1 MAGQRAKEQAGQS
14 AQSAGEARASAQ
26 AKPAAQA
33 IGKASISSQARPA
46 GASERGVAGRK
57 DAARPDAARPD
68 AGRKAKAALPGA
80 ARPRA
85 GGLARALVESP
96 AAELLAEAGRAEAG
110 RAEAGG
116 RERGSKAGLKSV
128 VLQPMS
134 SFGKHLAMRPHGR
147 AVQQE
152 IDSLLRSMP
161 MESVLIIDFEGV
173 EMMDYSFA
181 DEALGAI
188 FSRLS
193 AKEYPNR
200 YIVLA
205 AGEGDLAEALIENV
219 EVALARREVAA
230 LVLPKDGIENAN
242 EAATVAEKKS
252 GAMPVVLKADAGE
265 WRVAGTLPQHLIET
279 LRAVMDRQQ
288 VTVRELADELQI
300 DSATACNNRIARLYQ
315 LRLVRREAAI
325 VPEGGRQYFYSSVI

>member
-1 MAGQRAKEQAGQS
+1 VE
-14 AQSAGEARASAQ
+14 GE
-26 AKPAAQA
+26 
-33 IGKASISSQARPA
+33 
-46 GASERGVAGRK
+46 ET
-57 DAARPDAARPD
+57 
-68 AGRKAKAALPGA
+68 
-80 ARPRA
+80 
-85 GGLARALVESP
+85 
-96 AAELLAEAGRAEAG
+96 
-110 RAEAGG
+110 GG
-116 RERGSKAGLKSV
+116 RERKAGLKSV

-134 SFGKHLAMRPHGR
+134 SFGKQLAMRPRGR
-147 AVQQE
+147 EVQRE
-152 IDSLLRSMP
+152 IDTLLRSLP
-161 MESVLIIDFEGV
+161 PESVLVIDFEGV

-205 AGEGDLAEALIENV
+205 AGEGELAESLIENV
-219 EVALARREVAA
+219 EVALARRDVAA
-230 LVLPKDGIENAN
+230 LVLPKEGIA
-242 EAATVAEKKS
+242 EALGAAGEKPT
-252 GAMPVVLKADAGE
+252 GTLPVVLKADSGD
-265 WRVAGTLPQHLIET
+265 WRVAGTLPQHLIDT

>member
-1 MAGQRAKEQAGQS
+1 MAGHSAKGRAEHS
-14 AQSAGEARASAQ
+14 PRSSEAE
-26 AKPAAQA
+26 AKAAKLTGA
-33 IGKASISSQARPA
+33 VRSTGTVRPA
-46 GASERGVAGRK
+46 GAAV
-57 DAARPDAARPD
+57 
-68 AGRKAKAALPGA
+68 RKAAISGPAQPL
-80 ARPRA
+80 
-85 GGLARALVESP
+85 GLARGQS
-96 AAELLAEAGRAEAG
+96 AAPRAEGKAKGAAGASVPVLEVAGLLAGGGSEGAEASEP
-110 RAEAGG
+110 A
-116 RERGSKAGLKSV
+116 RGARPGLKSV

-134 SFGKHLAMRPHGR
+134 SFGKHLAMRPRGR
-147 AVQQE
+147 EVQQE
-152 IDSLLRSMP
+152 IDSLLRSLP
-161 MESVLIIDFEGV
+161 PESVLVIDFEGV

-230 LVLPKDGIENAN
+230 LVLPKEGIE
-242 EAATVAEKKS
+242 EAL
-252 GAMPVVLKADAGE
+252 GADGKRRTGPMPVVLRADAGE

>member
-1 MAGQRAKEQAGQS
+1 MAGHTAKGRAEHSPRSSEGTA
-14 AQSAGEARASAQ
+14 AR
-26 AKPAAQA
+26 PAARPA
-33 IGKASISSQARPA
+33 AAAGTVAGTVAGAAVRKASISSPARPLSSAGRASAGAA
-46 GASERGVAGRK
+46 GASSAAAGRATAGRK
-57 DAARPDAARPD
+57 DAAR
-68 AGRKAKAALPGA
+68 GA
-80 ARPRA
+80 E
-85 GGLARALVESP
+85 ARAKEALE
-96 AAELLAEAGRAEAG
+96 AAELLAGGAGLE
-110 RAEAGG
+110 GG
-116 RERGSKAGLKSV
+116 ERERGSKPGLKSV

-134 SFGKHLAMRPHGR
+134 SFGKQLAMRPRGR
-147 AVQQE
+147 EVQQE
-152 IDSLLRSMP
+152 IDALLRSLP
-161 MESVLIIDFEGV
+161 PESVLVIDFEGV

-205 AGEGDLAEALIENV
+205 AGEGDLADALIENV

-230 LVLPKDGIENAN
+230 LVLPKEGIED
-242 EAATVAEKKS
+242 AAAVAGV
-252 GAMPVVLKADAGE
+252 GARRGGAKQVVLKEDAGE

>member
-1 MAGQRAKEQAGQS
+1 MAGQS
-14 AQSAGEARASAQ
+14 AGKSSGQSGQALRKAAISGQAGAGGRAPRKVALAKATPKTAPAAPNAARKAVGGAAPDVSETVQEVALALGLEGTESTAGE
-26 AKPAAQA
+26 
-33 IGKASISSQARPA
+33 
-46 GASERGVAGRK
+46 GR
-57 DAARPDAARPD
+57 AARPP
-68 AGRKAKAALPGA
+68 
-80 ARPRA
+80 
-85 GGLARALVESP
+85 
-96 AAELLAEAGRAEAG
+96 
-110 RAEAGG
+110 
-116 RERGSKAGLKSV
+116 LKSV

-134 SFGKHLAMRPHGR
+134 SFGKQLAMRPHGR

-152 IDSLLRSMP
+152 IDSLLRSLP
-161 MESVLIIDFEGV
+161 PESVLVIDFEGV

-230 LVLPKDGIENAN
+230 LVLPKDGIEEPDAGG
-242 EAATVAEKKS
+242 EPSEPSAPGKR

-265 WRVAGTLPQHLIET
+265 WRVAGTLPQHLVET

-288 VTVRELADELQI
+288 VTVRELADELHI

>member
-1 MAGQRAKEQAGQS
+1 MAGHTAKGRAEHS
-14 AQSAGEARASAQ
+14 PRSSEAT
-26 AKPAAQA
+26 AKLA
-33 IGKASISSQARPA
+33 
-46 GASERGVAGRK
+46 
-57 DAARPDAARPD
+57 
-68 AGRKAKAALPGA
+68 GA
-80 ARPRA
+80 ARPTGAAVRKAAISGPAQPLGAARGKGAASKGAAPRA
-85 GGLARALVESP
+85 GATGAKSKAAPSSAPVLDV
-96 AAELLAEAGRAEAG
+96 AELLAEGVEASES
-110 RAEAGG
+110 A
-116 RERGSKAGLKSV
+116 RGSKPGLKSV

-134 SFGKHLAMRPHGR
+134 SFGKQLAMRPRGR
-147 AVQQE
+147 EVQQE
-152 IDSLLRSMP
+152 IDSLLRSLP
-161 MESVLIIDFEGV
+161 PESVLVIDFEGV

-230 LVLPKDGIENAN
+230 LVLPKEGIE
-242 EAATVAEKKS
+242 EAL
-252 GAMPVVLKADAGE
+252 GADGKRRTGPMPVVLKADAGE

>member
-1 MAGQRAKEQAGQS
+1 MAGQRAKERAEHSPQS
-14 AQSAGEARASAQ
+14 SGEGRVLAQ
-26 AKPAAQA
+26 AKALGQA
-33 IGKASISSQARPA
+33 IGKASISSQARPVRPS
-46 GASERGVAGRK
+46 GASGRK
-57 DAARPDAARPD
+57 DAAR
-68 AGRKAKAALPGA
+68 KAKPAPSAVPPA
-80 ARPRA
+80 PSRARSA
-85 GGLARALVESP
+85 ALVEP
-96 AAELLAEAGRAEAG
+96 AVDVAGQVAQASTELSVEGV
-110 RAEAGG
+110 G
-116 RERGSKAGLKSV
+116 RERGAKSGLKSV

-161 MESVLIIDFEGV
+161 AESVLVIDFEGV

-205 AGEGDLAEALIENV
+205 TGEGDLAEALIENV

-230 LVLPKDGIENAN
+230 LVLPKEGIENTNQAS
-242 EAATVAEKKS
+242 TSAEKKS